1 MSDTLVWSTTGRREL
16 QTYDATRLLASM
28 NADMLAHSGSGIP
41 DMASSGIISQEGT
54 KRGQAGGHHSTVAWA
69 SLEDQYHD
77 DDDDDLAVA
86 RRRARKQARTDQSI
100 LVTPHAAVTV
110 LPSSIEH
117 THTAIEHGTFATLGG
132 CRDAQHQC

>member
-41 DMASSGIISQEGT
+41 DMASSGIGIISQEGT

-69 SLEDQYHD
+69 SLEDQYH
-77 DDDDDLAVA
+77 DDDDLAVA

-110 LPSSIEH
+110 LPSSIEN
-117 THTAIEHGTFATLGG
+117 THTAIAHGTFAT
-132 CRDAQHQC
+132 